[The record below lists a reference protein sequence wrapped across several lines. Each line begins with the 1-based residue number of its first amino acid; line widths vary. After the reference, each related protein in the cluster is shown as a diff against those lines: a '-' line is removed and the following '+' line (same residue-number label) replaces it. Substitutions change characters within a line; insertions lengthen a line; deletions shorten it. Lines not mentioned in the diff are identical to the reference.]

1 MTYICGERQKQ
12 HSMELKTGAFH
23 RVGSRLTWK
32 CSDGDSCRGNCFGR
46 PEASMLERAA
56 PLRSFAYVCEKNSPS
71 VHSCMGSL
79 AKKCRN
85 LPWPDAVA
93 LLQKALHAK
102 AAPNIATHT
111 SVIAACGKGS
121 NWSLAVGLLQDARSR
136 QLRPDVPALNSA
148 LTALGRAGRWRE
160 ATVYLD
166 LAKSWCLHP
175 SPVSF
180 GALLDALARA
190 TRWQR
195 ALCVLDDDDTA
206 VGLIAFNSALTACER
221 ASEWGQAMQ
230 LLQEM
235 REFGPHPDIIS
246 VNAVLAAC
254 VSKWQEALHIF
265 ATLPS
270 MELRPSIVT
279 LNSLMN
285 ACASGLQWQFAFE
298 LWRGLLPPLQ
308 PTEATFGALLA
319 SCALGPGWQVSVA
332 LLQQSFLRQA
342 RANVANWTSTL
353 TTLQR
358 QGQWERASSLFW
370 EMYRAA
376 AVPNML
382 TIDAVMV
389 AWQRSSQWRKALGAM
404 AALQEEALPI
414 GCGAMAALRIACEE
428 RHQASPAEA
437 IENVISVVLASTAA
451 RLLSQGPILEHGD
464 HLQRPLC
471 SIRTYLQDHS
481 LPWLHCRR
489 IVTPLARGVAASS
502 DVDKLEAPYARLLLC
517 ETGQAGDP
525 KAIAT
530 LAK

>member
-1 MTYICGERQKQ
+1 
-12 HSMELKTGAFH
+12 
-23 RVGSRLTWK
+23 
-32 CSDGDSCRGNCFGR
+32 
-46 PEASMLERAA
+46 
-56 PLRSFAYVCEKNSPS
+56 
-71 VHSCMGSL
+71 MGSL

-102 AAPNIATHT
+102 EAPNIAAYT
-111 SVIAACGKGS
+111 SVIAACGKRS
-121 NWSLAVGLLQDARSR
+121 NWSMAVGLLQDARSR
-136 QLRPDVPALNSA
+136 QLRPDMPALNSA

-160 ATVYLD
+160 ATMYLD

-221 ASEWGQAMQ
+221 ASEWGQAIQ
-230 LLQEM
+230 LLHEM

-254 VSKWQEALHIF
+254 VSKWQEALRIY

-298 LWRGLLPPLQ
+298 LWRGVLPPLQ

-332 LLQQSFLRQA
+332 LLQQSFLQQA

-353 TTLQR
+353 TTLHR
-358 QGQWERASSLFW
+358 EGQWERASSLFW

-376 AVPNML
+376 VVPNML

-389 AWQRSSQWRKALGAM
+389 AWQRSSQWRKALGTM
-404 AALQEEALPI
+404 AALQKQSLPV
-414 GCGAMAALRIACEE
+414 GCGAMAALRSACEE
-428 RHQASPAEA
+428 RHQASPAE
-437 IENVISVVLASTAA
+437 VISVLLASTAA
-451 RLLSQGPILEHGD
+451 RLLSQGPVLERGE

-489 IVTPLARGVAASS
+489 IVSPLARGVAASS

-517 ETGQAGDP
+517 EIGQAGDP
-525 KAIAT
+525 LKQSSQLWRNAAPHFPVG
-530 LAK
+530 

>member
-1 MTYICGERQKQ
+1 MPLFLYLPSCETASGPRQGALTRSLNETYGIWIDLPMLR
-12 HSMELKTGAFH
+12 F
-23 RVGSRLTWK
+23 GSDK
-32 CSDGDSCRGNCFGR
+32 
-46 PEASMLERAA
+46 
-56 PLRSFAYVCEKNSPS
+56 
-71 VHSCMGSL
+71 SCMGSL

-246 VNAVLAAC
+246 VNAVLEHCDSQLLDECLCQWPAMAIRLRAVARIAATPAADR
-254 VSKWQEALHIF
+254 SHF
-265 ATLPS
+265 RRTS
-270 MELRPSIVT
+270 R
-279 LNSLMN
+279 
-285 ACASGLQWQFAFE
+285 
-298 LWRGLLPPLQ
+298 LLCSR
-308 PTEATFGALLA
+308 TRLA
-319 SCALGPGWQVSVA
+319 SFCG
-332 LLQQSFLRQA
+332 
-342 RANVANWTSTL
+342 T
-353 TTLQR
+353 
-358 QGQWERASSLFW
+358 
-370 EMYRAA
+370 AA
-376 AVPNML
+376 AKLSTASPSQCGQLDQHTHNTAASRPMGEGVIPVL
-382 TIDAVMV
+382 GDVSCCRCSQHADHRCRHGGV
-389 AWQRSSQWRKALGAM
+389 ATQQPVAEGTRGDGSPPG
-404 AALQEEALPI
+404 
-414 GCGAMAALRIACEE
+414 GE
-428 RHQASPAEA
+428 RHQASPAE
-437 IENVISVVLASTAA
+437 VISVVLASTAA

>member
-1 MTYICGERQKQ
+1 MPLFLYLPSCETASGPRQGALTRSLNETYGIWIDLPMLR
-12 HSMELKTGAFH
+12 F
-23 RVGSRLTWK
+23 GSDK
-32 CSDGDSCRGNCFGR
+32 
-46 PEASMLERAA
+46 
-56 PLRSFAYVCEKNSPS
+56 
-71 VHSCMGSL
+71 SCMGSL

-404 AALQEEALPI
+404 AALQEEASSVARRGFGL
-414 GCGAMAALRIACEE
+414 E
-428 RHQASPAEA
+428 
-437 IENVISVVLASTAA
+437 VISVVLASTAA